1 MTHEELLARQRAI
14 REKQEKEALQERERL
29 NALRNSLGGNSA
41 ATVETIPSAITVPVE
56 IPPQQDTVTETV
68 EEEKMPVSET
78 IEPAVEQVSENT
90 DATEESGV
98 SEETSTKEDVS
109 VASQEPQED
118 TVPNEVEKQTTV
130 QETEPES
137 ENKPVVNRQSGL
149 NYTEITNDT
158 YVPKNTENRD
168 FVAPKA
174 PQPVVVEIPSE
185 KKSPRIKQAISSDN
199 ADERKMVRG
208 VSNSAVALAVQSFPL
223 ADNIGDA
230 VSAYIIA
237 HSDVR
242 PEMPE
247 SIRKLVDSYE
257 EDSVVSKLLEENLA
271 MNKRLARMENTMK
284 SMISVLQE
292 LEIGTAYLI
301 ADRKGLT
308 KERPDVA
315 TGGKGL
321 NLLEPTV
328 TDTMQRMHEQSRQ
341 YLNLQRLADGR
352 PKR

>member
-14 REKQEKEALQERERL
+14 REKQEREAIQERERL
-29 NALRNSLGGNSA
+29 NALRNSLDGNSA
-41 ATVETIPSAITVPVE
+41 TTVETAPSVTAAPVE
-56 IPPQQDTVTETV
+56 IPSQQDVVTETV
-68 EEEKMPVSET
+68 EEEKSSVPEASEPV
-78 IEPAVEQVSENT
+78 AEQVSENI
-90 DATEESGV
+90 DVTEESSMGEEV
-98 SEETSTKEDVS
+98 SMEEDMP

-118 TVPNEVEKQTTV
+118 SVLEEVEQQTAV
-130 QETEPES
+130 QEIAPEI
-137 ENKPVVNRQSGL
+137 ENKPVKNRQSGL
-149 NYTEITNDT
+149 NYTEITGDT
-158 YVPKNTENRD
+158 YVPRTAVNRD
-168 FVAPKA
+168 FVAPKS

-185 KKSPRIKQAISSDN
+185 KKSPRIKQALSSDN

-247 SIRKLVDSYE
+247 SIKKLVDSYE

-271 MNKRLARMENTMK
+271 MNKRLARIENTMK
-284 SMISVLQE
+284 SMISALQE

-308 KERPDVA
+308 KERPDV
-315 TGGKGL
+315 TVGGKSL

>member
-41 ATVETIPSAITVPVE
+41 ATVETVPVAATPVE
-56 IPPQQDTVTETV
+56 TSPQQDTVTETV
-68 EEEKMPVSET
+68 EEEKTPVPET
-78 IEPAVEQVSENT
+78 TEPAVEQASENT
-90 DATEESGV
+90 DVVEESGI
-98 SEETSTKEDVS
+98 SEETSIEEDVS

-118 TVPNEVEKQTTV
+118 PVSNEVEKQTTV
-130 QETEPES
+130 QETALES
-137 ENKPVVNRQSGL
+137 ENKPVTNRQSGL

-158 YVPKNTENRD
+158 YVPKNAENRD

-174 PQPVVVEIPSE
+174 PQPVIVEIPSE

-223 ADNIGDA
+223 ADSIGDA

-315 TGGKGL
+315 TGGKSL

>member
-14 REKQEKEALQERERL
+14 REKQEREALQERERL

-41 ATVETIPSAITVPVE
+41 ATMAEPSVAATPVET
-56 IPPQQDTVTETV
+56 PPQQDAVTETV
-68 EEEKMPVSET
+68 EKEKTPAQEAS
-78 IEPAVEQVSENT
+78 EPAVEQASENT
-90 DATEESGV
+90 DATEESSV
-98 SEETSTKEDVS
+98 SEEVSTEENVS
-109 VASQEPQED
+109 VTSQESQED
-118 TVPNEVEKQTTV
+118 PISEEAEKQTMV
-130 QETEPES
+130 QETAPEI
-137 ENKPVVNRQSGL
+137 ENKPVINRQSGL

-158 YVPKNTENRD
+158 YVPKTAANRD
-168 FVAPKA
+168 FVAPKS

-185 KKSPRIKQAISSDN
+185 KKSPRIKQALSSDN
-199 ADERKMVRG
+199 VDERKMVRG

-247 SIRKLVDSYE
+247 SIKKLVDSYE

-271 MNKRLARMENTMK
+271 MNKRLARIENTMK
-284 SMISVLQE
+284 SMISALQE

-308 KERPDVA
+308 KERPDVVV
-315 TGGKGL
+315 GGKSL